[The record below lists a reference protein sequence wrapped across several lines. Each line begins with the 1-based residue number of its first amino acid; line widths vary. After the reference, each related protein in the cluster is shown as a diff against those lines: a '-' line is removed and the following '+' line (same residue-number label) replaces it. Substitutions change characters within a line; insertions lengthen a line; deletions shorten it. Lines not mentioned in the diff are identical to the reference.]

1 MRGGRCPWPL
11 VAAVLLGAAWL
22 PGAVPTIAQEPSKDA
37 PPQAVATTLTLFAGT
52 PAGLWRTRDWGARW
66 ERVEGATTANRLD
79 GLGAARAIVPQ
90 GPQVWVGGDGGVF
103 VSYDFG
109 ETWVQQSTTAG
120 IRSLLFSRWPQSDL
134 TAFAGTANGLLKSA
148 DLGRSFKPTGLAGA
162 PVSHMD
168 WPGPALL
175 LATGYGLVL
184 SDDGGQT
191 FTGAGESLPRGEM
204 KAFVL
209 SAFFAVDPVI
219 FAAPASGGVYR
230 SGDRGKTWTSAGLA
244 GETVGDLVWLG
255 PFLYAAAEG
264 ALFRSEDAGAT
275 WARLGAYEGRPVR
288 LLFPLAPA
296 AGLEAFVATDRGI
309 FRTAD
314 GGQRFQPSGLAGEDV
329 LTVATFPP
337 PAPLQGKKV
346 RR

>member
-1 MRGGRCPWPL
+1 MRGRSPWPL
-11 VAAVLLGAAWL
+11 VGAVLFGAAAW
-22 PGAVPTIAQEPSKDA
+22 PSGTVATTSQEPSPDTPA
-37 PPQAVATTLTLFAGT
+37 QAVATTLTLFAGT
-52 PAGLWRTRDWGARW
+52 PSGLWRTRDWGVRW
-66 ERVEGATTANRLD
+66 ERVDGGTTAKRLD
-79 GLGAARAIVPQ
+79 GLGAARAIIPL
-90 GPQVWVGGDGGVF
+90 GPQVWVGGDGGLF

-109 ETWVQQSTTAG
+109 ETWEQRSTTAG

-134 TAFAGTANGLLKSA
+134 TAFAGTASGLLKSA
-148 DLGRSFKPTGLAGA
+148 DLGRTLKPTALAGA
-162 PVSHMD
+162 PVSRMD

-184 SDDGGQT
+184 SDDGGRT

-230 SGDRGKTWTSAGLA
+230 SGDGGKTWTSAGLA

-255 PFLYAAAEG
+255 PFLYAAGDG

-275 WARLGAYEGRPVR
+275 WTRLGSYEGRPAR

-337 PAPLQGKKV
+337 PAPLHGKKV